1 MSALR
6 KKGVVAVVAGALALA
21 IVGVVALG
29 TTGMV
34 SASNTAASD
43 PVPITQGP
51 PHPGEGPR
59 QGFGLEGGTIDHQA
73 LLAGEL
79 GITVE
84 ELEAA
89 QARAREA
96 AIEQA
101 IDEGLITEEQ
111 ADRMRTRQALQR
123 YLDRHVLL
131 AEALDM
137 TPEALQDAFADG
149 ETLKTLM
156 EAKGLDAETL
166 QDRVQAA
173 FEAALAQAI
182 ADGVITQEQAD
193 EITMDGKPGCG
204 PREGNPM
211 PQGLEGRRMPR
222 GRGRFGGPEGL
233 PSDPESEGES
243 SEMGLRGPGL
253 GNQPGDSDL

>member
-6 KKGVVAVVAGALALA
+6 KKGVVAVVTGALALA

-29 TTGMV
+29 STGMV
-34 SASNTAASD
+34 SASDTAASD
-43 PVPITQGP
+43 PVPVTQGP
-51 PHPGEGPR
+51 PHPGGGPR
-59 QGFGLEGGTIDHQA
+59 RGFGLRGGTIDHQA
-73 LLAGEL
+73 LLADEL

-111 ADRMRTRQALQR
+111 AERMRTRQALQR
-123 YLDRHVLL
+123 YLDRHALL

-137 TPEALQDAFADG
+137 TPEALQEAFADG
-149 ETLKTLM
+149 ETVKTLM
-156 EAKGLDAETL
+156 EAKGLDAEAL
-166 QDRVQAA
+166 QDRIEAA
-173 FEAALAQAI
+173 FEAALAQAV

-193 EITMDGKPGCG
+193 EMSMGG
-204 PREGNPM
+204 
-211 PQGLEGRRMPR
+211 MPR
-222 GRGRFGGPEGL
+222 GRGRFGGPEGQ
-233 PSDPESEGES
+233 PFAPESEGES
-243 SEMGLRGPGL
+243 SEMGFRGPGL
-253 GNQPGDSDL
+253 GNQQGGSDL